1 MYPIEDMTMARPTQ
15 QTPIISTA
23 TQGTLNNA
31 APVTSAEINAVDTN
45 QTMNVSNPVF
55 NNLNNQNRISPTT
68 PV

>member
-23 TQGTLNNA
+23 TPGTLNNNT
-31 APVTSAEINAVDTN
+31 PVTSAEINAVDTN

-55 NNLNNQNRISPTT
+55 TNLNNQNTVRPTT